1 MQTHYSSP
9 VKKGR
14 LSLSINQSLLDRLE
28 PFKQQVNFS
37 AHAEKLLTRLLEE
50 LENRAWVERNTE
62 ALAAHGKDISM
73 TGLAGAEFDRI

>member
-14 LSLSINQSLLDRLE
+14 ISLSINQNLLDRLE

-37 AHAEKLLTRLLEE
+37 AHAEKLLARMLEE
-50 LENRAWVERNTE
+50 LENRAWVERNAE
-62 ALAAHGKDISM
+62 ALTAHGKDISM
-73 TGLAGAEFDRI
+73 TGLAGVEFDRI

>member
-14 LSLSINQSLLDRLE
+14 LSLSINQSLLNRLE

-50 LENRAWVERNTE
+50 LENRAWVERNAE
-62 ALAAHGKDISM
+62 ALTAHGKDISM